1 MEAMQERIEEFKT
14 RGKECQQLDDNQDLD
29 KDKNDDT
36 QAEKSSD
43 KNVDG
48 EEGKRLPS
56 LDNIEDAVTKKVEDL
71 TRLLE
76 GGSSDEELSF
86 DEASEEFGKNSK
98 SEDNFSKTESM
109 EKNLRTEKDNSR
121 DNVTLSMKRKSSAR
135 ETECLICHF
144 KVAQAG
150 NLKRHM
156 MNKHKVL
163 VKDEKQPS
171 IPDHNDRDEE
181 TEMEQDNPLPKEG
194 NFVNETADSDT
205 ELNMDLKKLYP
216 VEASPQFVCCNKDFL
231 TLKKLKKHKSNVHS
245 KAKYAND
252 NDVYDSRDEKTP
264 ETGDPDESKVFFVT
278 SVILPFLQKI
288 C

>member
-86 DEASEEFGKNSK
+86 DEASEEFGKSSK
-98 SEDNFSKTESM
+98 SEVK
-109 EKNLRTEKDNSR
+109 
-121 DNVTLSMKRKSSAR
+121 VTLSMKRKSSAR

-194 NFVNETADSDT
+194 IFVNETADS
-205 ELNMDLKKLYP
+205 K
-216 VEASPQFVCCNKDFL
+216 
-231 TLKKLKKHKSNVHS
+231 
-245 KAKYAND
+245 
-252 NDVYDSRDEKTP
+252 P
-264 ETGDPDESKVFFVT
+264 EST
-278 SVILPFLQKI
+278 IQ